1 MSISKNHF
9 SSFTMADFS
18 DSMKKFG
25 AASSTFFNRAK
36 QYTEE
41 QFGKSEATVLDARF
55 MSLNEKADRTK
66 CRTEQLLR
74 QTETLLQPNIGY
86 RAEEYLLDKLEKK
99 KPERNTN
106 LQTLGQFMRDA
117 GHEFGPGTSYGSAL
131 IKVGTTEQ
139 MLGASEKEFMKK
151 TDSHFLHPLRSF
163 LEGDMKTIAAERRTL
178 FAKRLDLDSCKA
190 KVKKAQSPE
199 KMQQM
204 HSAAAKNK
212 NTNSLFLINELD
224 QAEQELRVAQA
235 EFDRQYEVTKLLLD
249 GINTAHASHH
259 RALLSFVEAQ
269 AQYYA
274 QCHQYMQ
281 DLQRQLGSPPGDIM
295 PPVAAPTAPPSAGKD
310 MSGLPKPAQTRKA
323 KVLYD
328 YDAADDSELSLLS
341 DEILTVYSLPGMD
354 NDWMM
359 GERGQQRGRVP
370 VTYLELI
377 D

>member
-199 KMQQM
+199 KMQQ
-204 HSAAAKNK
+204 
-212 NTNSLFLINELD
+212 
-224 QAEQELRVAQA
+224 AEQELRVAQA